1 MRVRTVKWSGGKSID
16 ERSEDEIRVVNEVTL
31 RVGLRLI
38 SRLEVRSGSEM
49 AEGMIVQPTVLF

>member
-1 MRVRTVKWSGGKSID
+1 VRVRTVKWSGGKSID